1 MNIRRAR
8 LTIAAGVALL
18 LCLATGADA
27 QFEDLSV
34 TAHSGLVVPLGVFA
48 DYMDIGPSFG
58 LQISGPAL
66 GPVDVVLFGGADMLN
81 GNGTY
86 GLPDIRLWRYQA
98 GVGREVLGR
107 DTERWGLRAG
117 LGVGA
122 TTFRSNGFL
131 RVGTPQLQTFEKTYL
146 TGSGAL
152 ELVVEADDNIEG
164 YFGARAHWTPMD
176 EDDTQVLRNR
186 APGSLDALS
195 SSLSV
200 PVTLGLRILM

>member
-1 MNIRRAR
+1 MSARRAR
-8 LTIAAGVALL
+8 QTIAGSTVLL
-18 LCLATGADA
+18 MCMATGVGA
-27 QFEDLSV
+27 QFEDMSV
-34 TAHSGLVVPLGVFA
+34 TAQSGIAVPLGVFA

-58 LQISGPAL
+58 LQVTGPTL

-86 GLPDIRLWRYQA
+86 GLPDVRLWRYQA
-98 GVGREVLGR
+98 GVGTEVLGR
-107 DTERWGLRAG
+107 DSDRWGLRAG

-131 RVGTPQLQTFEKTYL
+131 RVGSPQMQSFEKTYL

-152 ELVVEADDNIEG
+152 ELVVEADENLEG
-164 YFGARAHWTPMD
+164 YFAARAHWTPMD

-186 APGSLDALS
+186 APDSLDALS

-200 PVTLGLRILM
+200 PLTLGLRIHM